1 MTRPAG
7 VGGFGN
13 RLSWRRQNLAL
24 AWRYRRLMP
33 KLMKNYLRVLAG
45 RRVLRGVE
53 FAITYDCNFNCP
65 HCLTKTLIN
74 EARPL
79 LTVEEIINT
88 ARQIDRLGGIYI
100 NFTGGEPILRG
111 DIFEIVERT
120 ARLPGL
126 LVTLASNG
134 YALDRHTLSELKRRG
149 LAMLALSLDG
159 PSPSTHDAM
168 RGFVGSYERVEQ
180 VIGLAREIAL
190 PVWLTTVVTRETLRN
205 GAIAALAGRTARQG
219 LPLTLNLPYPVG
231 AWEGADVA
239 LTDNDYQLYLELLA
253 QPHVRWEGSS
263 NWLREGCPAGTE
275 KIYVTPYGDVFPCA
289 VIHRNYG
296 NVREQTLADIYRRLG
311 RTPCFDG
318 RRKPCLV
325 AEAPELWRE
334 CLRGDEADQ

>member
-1 MTRPAG
+1 MTRPAN
-7 VGGFGN
+7 VGGFGD
-13 RLSWRRQNLAL
+13 RLSWRRHNLSL
-24 AWRYRRLMP
+24 AWRYRGLTP

-65 HCLTKTLIN
+65 HCLTKTLIDD
-74 EARPL
+74 ARPP
-79 LTVEEIINT
+79 LTADEILHT
-88 ARQIDRLGGIYI
+88 ARQIERLGGIYI
-100 NFTGGEPILRG
+100 NYTGGEPILRD

-120 ARLPGL
+120 ARLSGL
-126 LVTLASNG
+126 IVTLASNG
-134 YALDRHTLSELKRRG
+134 YALDRDNLPELKRRG

-159 PSPSTHDAM
+159 PSPETHDVM
-168 RGFVGSYERVEQ
+168 RGFAGSYERVEQ
-180 VIGLAREIAL
+180 VIRLAREIAL
-190 PVWLTTVVTRETLRN
+190 PVWLTAVVTRENLRN
-205 GAIAALAGRTARQG
+205 GAMATLAERTAQQG

-231 AWEGADVA
+231 AWEGADVV
-239 LTDNDYQLYLELLA
+239 LTENDYQRYLQLLTL
-253 QPHVRWEGSS
+253 PHVRWEGSS

-289 VIHRNYG
+289 VIHRSYG
-296 NVREQTLADIYRRLG
+296 NVREQPLATIYERLG

-334 CLRGDEADQ
+334 CLRGDDADQ